1 MMPRQHRIIKAIAL
15 LLACSI
21 FQLYAQA
28 VPAGAVAG
36 AQNTASQPAQTP
48 GKLSTSGN
56 KDILVDQNKA
66 NTGATILDGATL
78 ETSDCVSS
86 TVRVGSS
93 DEVVLATNT
102 VAVASPRRMRARC
115 SRKSTHGFSTTARN
129 PAISNHVMILC
140 SATRRNGTVVT
151 AKPVCSGS
159 ARVASCLAA
168 ASGYGRSTNLSTAGE
183 KLTTNRR
190 IESDRHQRRFA
201 TLAPS
206 AHAGR

>member
-102 VAVASPRRMRARC
+102 VAVVNYSDNKVQVTLKQGCAIVRVPPNVEGTIETPDGKTVTAIQTDATG
-115 SRKSTHGFSTTARN
+115 RKSAEVCYPANVRRTFTPTCGVGPN
-129 PAISNHVMILC
+129 PLIGLVGGIAGI
-140 SATRRNGTVVT
+140 
-151 AKPVCSGS
+151 
-159 ARVASCLAA
+159 LAA
-168 ASGYGRSTNLSTAGE
+168 VIVATSQGTNPSRST
-183 KLTTNRR
+183 
-190 IESDRHQRRFA
+190 
-201 TLAPS
+201 P
-206 AHAGR
+206 